1 MLSRREVLGMLAAS
15 PLAFEAVALGAETRK
30 PNVVVILSDDQAWG
44 DLSVTGNKN
53 LSTPNIDSL
62 ARDGAMFDRFFVCP
76 VCSPTRAEFLT
87 GRYHSRGGVR
97 GVSEGLER
105 LNLDER
111 TIADT
116 FKANGYATGAF
127 GKWHNGSQAPYHPN
141 SRGFE
146 EYYGMTA
153 GHWPNYFD
161 TILDHNGSFT
171 KGKGYVV
178 DDLTD
183 HAMAFMEKNKTKPFF
198 CYLPY
203 NSPHSPMQVPDK
215 YWEKF
220 SHMDPVMKNADPAQE
235 DLGMTR
241 AALAM
246 CENID
251 WNVGRVLKKLD
262 DLKLANDT
270 IVLYFSDNGPASAR
284 WNGGMRG
291 RKGSTDEG
299 GIRSPLMIRW
309 PGHIAGG
316 TKVTQ
321 IAGAIDL
328 LPTLA
333 NLAGIPL
340 DSKKPL
346 DGKVLTP
353 LLTGKAPATWPDRMI
368 FSTNNKKVSVRTQ
381 QYRLDDQ
388 GRLYDMVADPS
399 QTRDVSGAEA
409 AVASKLKKAV
419 AEWSAEV
426 FPFVGPEDR
435 PFPVGYSKLTWLP
448 ARDGRATGGVA
459 RSNKY
464 PNSTFFTNW
473 TSKEGEMSWD
483 VEVGKPGEFDVAV
496 EYTCAAGD
504 IGSTIEMS
512 LLGKTAR
519 GKVAAAFDPPL
530 QGATNDRVVRIEGY
544 YKEFKSLSLGRITL
558 PAGRGK
564 LTLRATEISG
574 KQVADVFSVMLTR
587 RV

>member
-388 GRLYDMVADPS
+388 GRLYHMVADPS

-448 ARDGRATGGVA
+448 ARDGRAAGGVA

-483 VEVGKPGEFDVAV
+483 VEVGKAGEFDVAV
-496 EYTCAAGD
+496 EYTCAPGD

-512 LLGKTAR
+512 LLGKSTHA
-519 GKVAAAFDPPL
+519 KVAAAFDPPL

-544 YKEFKSLSLGRITL
+544 YKEFKPLSLGRITL

-587 RV
+587 RI

>member
-1 MLSRREVLGMLAAS
+1 MLAAS

-116 FKANGYATGAF
+116 FTANGYATGAF

-183 HAMAFMEKNKTKPFF
+183 HAMTFMEKNKTKPFF

-262 DLKLANDT
+262 DLKLATDT

-426 FPFVGPEDR
+426 FPFAGPEDR

-448 ARDGRATGGVA
+448 ARDGRAAGGVA

-519 GKVAAAFDPPL
+519 AKVAAAFDPPL

-544 YKEFKSLSLGRITL
+544 YKEFKPLSLGRITL

-587 RV
+587 RI

>member
-448 ARDGRATGGVA
+448 ARDGRAAGGVA

-519 GKVAAAFDPPL
+519 AKVAAAFDPPL

-544 YKEFKSLSLGRITL
+544 YKEFKPLSLGRITL

-587 RV
+587 RI

>member
-1 MLSRREVLGMLAAS
+1 MLAAS

-116 FKANGYATGAF
+116 FTANGYATGAF

-235 DLGMTR
+235 DLGMNR

-388 GRLYDMVADPS
+388 GRLYDMLADPS
-399 QTRDVSGAEA
+399 QTRDVSGTEA

-426 FPFVGPEDR
+426 FPFAGPEDR

-448 ARDGRATGGVA
+448 ARDGRPAGGVA

-483 VEVGKPGEFDVAV
+483 VEVGKAGEFDVAV
-496 EYTCAAGD
+496 EYTCAPGD

-512 LLGKTAR
+512 LLGKSTRA
-519 GKVAAAFDPPL
+519 KVAAAFDPPL

-544 YKEFKSLSLGRITL
+544 YKEFKPLSLGRVVL

-587 RV
+587 RI

>member
-1 MLSRREVLGMLAAS
+1 MLAAS

-183 HAMAFMEKNKTKPFF
+183 HAMTFMEKNKTKPFF

-203 NSPHSPMQVPDK
+203 NSPHSPMQAPDK

-262 DLKLANDT
+262 DLKLATDT

-448 ARDGRATGGVA
+448 ARDGRPAGGVA

-483 VEVGKPGEFDVAV
+483 VEVGKAGEFDVAV
-496 EYTCAAGD
+496 EYTCAPGD

-519 GKVAAAFDPPL
+519 AKVAAAFDPPL

-544 YKEFKSLSLGRITL
+544 YKEFKPLSLGRITL

-587 RV
+587 RI

>member
-116 FKANGYATGAF
+116 FTANGYATGAF

-426 FPFVGPEDR
+426 FPFAGPEDR

-448 ARDGRATGGVA
+448 ARDGRPAGGVA

-483 VEVGKPGEFDVAV
+483 VEVGKAGEFDVAV
-496 EYTCAAGD
+496 EYTCAPGD

-512 LLGKTAR
+512 LLGKSTRA
-519 GKVAAAFDPPL
+519 KVAAAFDPPL

-544 YKEFKSLSLGRITL
+544 YKEFKPLSLGRVTL

-587 RV
+587 RI

>member
-116 FKANGYATGAF
+116 FTANGYATGAF

-235 DLGMTR
+235 DLGMNR

-388 GRLYDMVADPS
+388 GRLYDMLADPS
-399 QTRDVSGAEA
+399 QTRDVSGTEA

-426 FPFVGPEDR
+426 FPFAGPEDR

-448 ARDGRATGGVA
+448 ARDGRPAGGVA

-483 VEVGKPGEFDVAV
+483 VEVGKAGEFDVAV
-496 EYTCAAGD
+496 EYTCAPGD

-512 LLGKTAR
+512 LLGKSTRA
-519 GKVAAAFDPPL
+519 KVAAAFDPPL

-544 YKEFKSLSLGRITL
+544 YKEFKPLSLGRVVL

-587 RV
+587 RI

>member
-426 FPFVGPEDR
+426 FPFAGPEDR

-448 ARDGRATGGVA
+448 ARDGRPAGGVA

-483 VEVGKPGEFDVAV
+483 VEVGKAGEFDVAV
-496 EYTCAAGD
+496 EYTCAPGD

-512 LLGKTAR
+512 LLGKSTRA
-519 GKVAAAFDPPL
+519 KVAAAFDPPL

-544 YKEFKSLSLGRITL
+544 YKEFKPLSLGRVTL

-587 RV
+587 RI

>member
-1 MLSRREVLGMLAAS
+1 MLAAS

-116 FKANGYATGAF
+116 FTANGYATGAF

-426 FPFVGPEDR
+426 FPFAGPEDR

-448 ARDGRATGGVA
+448 ARDGRPAGGVA

-483 VEVGKPGEFDVAV
+483 VEVGKAGEFDVAV
-496 EYTCAAGD
+496 EYTCAPGD

-512 LLGKTAR
+512 LLGKSTRA
-519 GKVAAAFDPPL
+519 KVAAAFDPPL

-544 YKEFKSLSLGRITL
+544 YKEFKPLSLGRVTL

-587 RV
+587 RI

>member
-1 MLSRREVLGMLAAS
+1 MLAAS
-15 PLAFEAVALGAETRK
+15 PLAFEAVALGPETRK

-183 HAMAFMEKNKTKPFF
+183 HAMTFMEKNKTKPFF

-299 GIRSPLMIRW
+299 GIRSPLVMRW
-309 PGHIAGG
+309 PGHIAAG

-333 NLAGIPL
+333 NMAGIPL

-353 LLTGKAPATWPDRMI
+353 LLTGKAPAEWPDRMI
-368 FSTNNKKVSVRTQ
+368 FSTINKRVSVRTQ

-426 FPFVGPEDR
+426 FPFAGPEDR

-448 ARDGRATGGVA
+448 ARDGKAAGGVA

-483 VEVGKPGEFDVAV
+483 VEVGKAGEFDVAL

-544 YKEFKSLSLGRITL
+544 YKEFKPLSLGRVTL

>member
-1 MLSRREVLGMLAAS
+1 MLAAS

-183 HAMAFMEKNKTKPFF
+183 HAMTFMEKNKTKPFF

-262 DLKLANDT
+262 DLKLATDT

-448 ARDGRATGGVA
+448 ARDGRAAGGVA

-483 VEVGKPGEFDVAV
+483 VEVGKAGEFDVAV
-496 EYTCAAGD
+496 EYTCAPGD

-512 LLGKTAR
+512 LLGKTTRA
-519 GKVAAAFDPPL
+519 KVAAAFDPPL

-544 YKEFKSLSLGRITL
+544 YKEFKPLSLGRITL

-587 RV
+587 RI

>member
-1 MLSRREVLGMLAAS
+1 MLAAS

-116 FKANGYATGAF
+116 FTANGYATGAF

-262 DLKLANDT
+262 DLKLATDT

-426 FPFVGPEDR
+426 FPFAGPEDR

-448 ARDGRATGGVA
+448 ARDGRPAGGVA

-483 VEVGKPGEFDVAV
+483 VEVGKAGEFDVAV
-496 EYTCAAGD
+496 EYTCAPGD

-512 LLGKTAR
+512 LLGKSTRA
-519 GKVAAAFDPPL
+519 KVAAAFDPPL

-544 YKEFKSLSLGRITL
+544 YKEFKPLSLGRITL

-587 RV
+587 RI

>member
-1 MLSRREVLGMLAAS
+1 MLSRREVLSLLAAA
-15 PLAFEAVALGAETRK
+15 PVALGAETRK
-30 PNVVVILSDDQAWG
+30 PNIVIILSDDQAWG

-76 VCSPTRAEFLT
+76 VCSPTRAELLT
-87 GRYHSRGGVR
+87 GRYHPRGGVR

-127 GKWHNGSQAPYHPN
+127 GKWHNGSQFPYHPN
-141 SRGFE
+141 ARGFD

-161 TILDHNGSFT
+161 TILDHNGEFVR
-171 KGKGYVV
+171 GKGYVV

-183 HAMAFMEKNKTKPFF
+183 HAMAFIEKNKTKPFF
-198 CYLPY
+198 CYLPV
-203 NSPHSPMQVPDK
+203 NSPHSPMQVPEK
-215 YWEKF
+215 YFEKF
-220 SHMDPVMKNADPAQE
+220 SLMNPVMKNDKPEEE

-299 GIRSPLMIRW
+299 GIRSPLMMRW
-309 PGHIAGG
+309 PGHIPGG

-333 NLAGIPL
+333 DMAGVRL

-353 LLTGKAPATWPDRMI
+353 LLTGKAPANWPDRMI

-381 QYRLDDQ
+381 EYRLDDQ

-399 QTRDVSGAEA
+399 QTKDVSAA
-409 AVASKLKKAV
+409 QPAVASKMKKAV
-419 AEWSAEV
+419 ADWSSEV
-426 FPFVGPEDR
+426 FPFAGPDDR

-448 ARDGRATGGVA
+448 ARDGRAAGGVV

-473 TSKEGEMSWD
+473 TSKEGEITWD
-483 VEVGKPGEFDVAV
+483 VEVGKPGDFEVV
-496 EYTCAAGD
+496 IEYTCAAAD
-504 IGSTIEMS
+504 VGSTIEMS
-512 LLGKTAR
+512 LLGKNAKA
-519 GKVAAAFDPPL
+519 KVTTAFDPPL
-530 QGATNDRVVRIEGY
+530 QGATNDRVVRIESY
-544 YKEFKSLSLGRITL
+544 YKEFKPLSLGRVSL
-558 PAGRGK
+558 PKGRGK
-564 LTLRATEISG
+564 LTLRATEIAG
-574 KQVADVFSVMLTR
+574 KQVADVFSVMLYR
-587 RV
+587 RT

>member
-1 MLSRREVLGMLAAS
+1 MLAAS
-15 PLAFEAVALGAETRK
+15 PLAFEAVAFGAETRK

-116 FKANGYATGAF
+116 FTANGYATGAF

-399 QTRDVSGAEA
+399 QTRDVSGTEA

-448 ARDGRATGGVA
+448 ARDGRAAGGVA

-483 VEVGKPGEFDVAV
+483 VEVGKAGEFDVAV
-496 EYTCAAGD
+496 EYTCAPGD

-512 LLGKTAR
+512 LLGKSTRA
-519 GKVAAAFDPPL
+519 KVAAAFDPPL

-544 YKEFKSLSLGRITL
+544 YKEFKPLSLGRVVL

-587 RV
+587 RI

>member
-15 PLAFEAVALGAETRK
+15 PLAFEAVAFGAETRK

-116 FKANGYATGAF
+116 FTANGYATGAF

-399 QTRDVSGAEA
+399 QTRDVSGTEA

-448 ARDGRATGGVA
+448 ARDGRAAGGVA

-483 VEVGKPGEFDVAV
+483 VEVGKAGEFDVAV
-496 EYTCAAGD
+496 EYTCAPGD

-512 LLGKTAR
+512 LLGKSTRA
-519 GKVAAAFDPPL
+519 KVAAAFDPPL

-544 YKEFKSLSLGRITL
+544 YKEFKPLSLGRVVL

-587 RV
+587 RI

>member
-1 MLSRREVLGMLAAS
+1 MLSRREVLSLLAAA
-15 PLAFEAVALGAETRK
+15 PIALGAETRR
-30 PNVVVILSDDQAWG
+30 PNIVLILSDDQAWG

-62 ARDGAMFDRFFVCP
+62 ARDGALFDRFYVCP
-76 VCSPTRAEFLT
+76 LCSPTRAELLT
-87 GRYHSRGGVR
+87 GRYHPRGGVR

-111 TIADT
+111 TMADT
-116 FKANGYATGAF
+116 FKPSGYATGAF

-141 SRGFE
+141 SRGFD

-161 TILDHNGSFT
+161 TILDHNGEFVW
-171 KGKGYVV
+171 GKGYVV

-183 HAMAFMEKNKTKPFF
+183 HAMAFMEKNRTKPFL

-203 NSPHSPMQVPDK
+203 NSPHSPMQVPEK

-220 SHMDPVMKNADPAQE
+220 SHMDPVMKNDKPEEE

-251 WNVGRVLKKLD
+251 WNVGRVLQKLD

-270 IVLYFSDNGPASAR
+270 IVLYLSDNGPASAR

-299 GIRSPLMIRW
+299 GVRSPLMMRW
-309 PGHIAGG
+309 PGRIPGG
-316 TKVTQ
+316 TKIPQ

-333 NLAGIPL
+333 DLAGVKL

-346 DGKVLTP
+346 DGKALTP
-353 LLTGKAPATWPDRMI
+353 LLTSKTPVNWPDRMI

-388 GRLYDMVADPS
+388 GRLYDMVADPGQTKDVGAAQPAVTS
-399 QTRDVSGAEA
+399 Q
-409 AVASKLKKAV
+409 LKKAV

-426 FPFVGPEDR
+426 FPFAGPDDR

-448 ARDGRATGGVA
+448 ARDGKPAGGVA

-483 VEVGKPGEFDVAV
+483 VEVGKAGEFDVV
-496 EYTCAAGD
+496 IEYTCAAENV
-504 IGSTIEMS
+504 GSTIEMN
-512 LLGKTAR
+512 LLGKSAKA
-519 GKVAAAFDPPL
+519 KVAAAFDPPL

-544 YKEFKSLSLGRITL
+544 YKEFKPLSLGRVSL
-558 PAGRGK
+558 PKGRGK
-564 LTLRATEISG
+564 LTLRATEIAG
-574 KQVADVFSVMLTR
+574 KQVADVFSVMLYRHT
-587 RV
+587 

>member
-116 FKANGYATGAF
+116 FTANGYATGAF
-127 GKWHNGSQAPYHPN
+127 GKWHNGSQAPHHPN

-183 HAMAFMEKNKTKPFF
+183 HAMTFMEKNKTKPFF

-426 FPFVGPEDR
+426 FPFAGPEDR

-448 ARDGRATGGVA
+448 ARDGRPAGGVA

-483 VEVGKPGEFDVAV
+483 VEVGKAGEFDVAV
-496 EYTCAAGD
+496 EYTCAPGD

-512 LLGKTAR
+512 LLGKSTRA
-519 GKVAAAFDPPL
+519 KVAAAFDPPL

-544 YKEFKSLSLGRITL
+544 YKEFKPLSLGRVTL

-587 RV
+587 RI

>member
-1 MLSRREVLGMLAAS
+1 MLSRRDVLGMLAAS
-15 PLAFEAVALGAETRK
+15 PLTFEAVAFGAETRK
-30 PNVVVILSDDQAWG
+30 PNIVVILSDDQAWG
-44 DLSVTGNKN
+44 DLSATGNKN

-141 SRGFE
+141 SRGFD

-161 TILDHNGSFT
+161 TILDHNGTFT

-183 HAMAFMEKNKTKPFF
+183 HAMAFMEKNKTKPFL

-262 DLKLANDT
+262 ELKLANDT

-333 NLAGIPL
+333 NMAGIPL

-399 QTRDVSGAEA
+399 QTRDVSGTEA
-409 AVASKLKKAV
+409 AMASKLKKAV

-426 FPFVGPEDR
+426 FPFAGPEDR

-448 ARDGRATGGVA
+448 ARDGRPAGGVA

-496 EYTCAAGD
+496 EYTCAPGD

-519 GKVAAAFDPPL
+519 AKVAAAFDPPL

-544 YKEFKSLSLGRITL
+544 YKEFKPLSLGRIAL

-587 RV
+587 RI

>member
-183 HAMAFMEKNKTKPFF
+183 HAMTFMEKNKTKPFF

-448 ARDGRATGGVA
+448 ARDGRAAGGVA

-519 GKVAAAFDPPL
+519 AKVAAAFDPPL

-544 YKEFKSLSLGRITL
+544 YKEFKPLSLGRITL

-587 RV
+587 RI

>member
-1 MLSRREVLGMLAAS
+1 MLAAS

-183 HAMAFMEKNKTKPFF
+183 HAMTFMEKNKTKPFF

-262 DLKLANDT
+262 DLKLATDT

-399 QTRDVSGAEA
+399 QTRDVSVTEA
-409 AVASKLKKAV
+409 ALASKLKKAV

-448 ARDGRATGGVA
+448 ARDGKAAGGVA

-483 VEVGKPGEFDVAV
+483 VEVGKAGEFDVAL

-519 GKVAAAFDPPL
+519 AKVAAAFDPPL

-544 YKEFKSLSLGRITL
+544 YKEFKPLSLGRITL

-587 RV
+587 RI

>member
-1 MLSRREVLGMLAAS
+1 MLAAS

-448 ARDGRATGGVA
+448 ARDGRAAGGVA

-519 GKVAAAFDPPL
+519 AKVAAAFDPPL

-544 YKEFKSLSLGRITL
+544 YKEFKPLSLGRITL

-587 RV
+587 RI

>member
-1 MLSRREVLGMLAAS
+1 MLAAS

-116 FKANGYATGAF
+116 FTANGYATGAF

-309 PGHIAGG
+309 PGHIEGG

-426 FPFVGPEDR
+426 FPFAGPEDR

-448 ARDGRATGGVA
+448 ARDGRPAGGVA

-483 VEVGKPGEFDVAV
+483 VEVGKAGEFDVAV
-496 EYTCAAGD
+496 EYTCAPGD

-512 LLGKTAR
+512 LLGKSTRA
-519 GKVAAAFDPPL
+519 KVAAAFDPPL

-544 YKEFKSLSLGRITL
+544 YKEFKPLSLGRVTL

-587 RV
+587 RI

>member
-1 MLSRREVLGMLAAS
+1 MLAAS

-116 FKANGYATGAF
+116 FTANGYATGAF

-426 FPFVGPEDR
+426 FPFAGPEDR

-448 ARDGRATGGVA
+448 ARDGRPAGGVA

-483 VEVGKPGEFDVAV
+483 VEVGKAGEFDVAV
-496 EYTCAAGD
+496 EYTCAPGD

-512 LLGKTAR
+512 LLGKSTRA
-519 GKVAAAFDPPL
+519 KVAAAFDPPL

-544 YKEFKSLSLGRITL
+544 YKEFKPLSLGRVAL

-587 RV
+587 RI